1 MSEDVRAR
9 IVVGAADMIRRRGLS
24 ATSIR
29 ELAKHADAP
38 LGSTYHYF
46 PGGKHQV
53 AAEAVQLSGDLV
65 SGVLARRLE
74 AGPAEGVRAFLA
86 HWRKLLVETD
96 FRAGCPVL
104 AVSVEDGVDD
114 EGGEVRAVAAG
125 VFSDW
130 QVLLA
135 TALREDGAGR
145 KQADQVAT
153 MVISATEG
161 AIALC
166 RAHRSTRPLDQVADQ
181 LEGLIRGISR

>member
-1 MSEDVRAR
+1 MSEDVRTR
-9 IVVGAADMIRRRGLS
+9 IVVGAADMIRRRGLN

-46 PGGKHQV
+46 PGGKQQL
-53 AAEAVQLSGDLV
+53 AAEAVQLTGDFV

-86 HWRKLLVETD
+86 HWRKILVDTD

-104 AVSVEDGVDD
+104 AVSVEDGPED
-114 EGGEVRAVAAG
+114 ETGEVRAVAAA
-125 VFSDW
+125 VFGDW
-130 QVLLA
+130 HGLLA
-135 TALREDGAGR
+135 KALRREGAGR

-153 MVISATEG
+153 MVITATEG

-166 RAHRSTRPLDQVADQ
+166 RAQRSTRPLDQVADQ
-181 LEGLIRGISR
+181 LEGLIRGITD